1 MMKKYNTPEIV
12 TLALDVVD
20 VIETSAPEDVA
31 AQYAQVNFQQ
41 ASVQTIAESIDE
53 MNSQWSW

>member
-1 MMKKYNTPEIV
+1 MMKKYNAPEIV
-12 TLALDVVD
+12 ALTLDAVD

-31 AQYAQVNFQQ
+31 AKYAQVNFQQ